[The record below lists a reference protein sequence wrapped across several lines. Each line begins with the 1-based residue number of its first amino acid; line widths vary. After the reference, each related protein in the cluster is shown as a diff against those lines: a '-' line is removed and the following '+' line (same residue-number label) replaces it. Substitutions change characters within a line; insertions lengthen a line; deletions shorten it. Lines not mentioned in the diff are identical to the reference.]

1 MELENIVLFD
11 NKSNDNIL
19 DECHYNIS
27 IKNDKN
33 NPESELNNDLLKNKS
48 DMSKNKTKSAV
59 KKKPVVDYQINDKIM
74 DSYLTKY
81 KDLSVSKI
89 FKKNSTINDDTGL
102 ICMLIHHN
110 IITNYECTIKSCR
123 VKNKWLRKPII
134 LILNRK
140 NNCQSDVRVENL
152 ELLCP
157 NCYIQNYGMELFI
170 KKKNNIIPN
179 CQFCDYPLSKF
190 SAYRQKKKICP
201 VCDKK
206 ILDESCLTQK
216 HEQLEFL
223 KQFDNNS
230 NNKTN
235 KFTNQLLNHSFNSFN
250 TNIVSSKLNKEL
262 DNKITINNDIGNLN
276 LLDIL
281 NTESTSNI

>member
-1 MELENIVLFD
+1 MELENIILFD
-11 NKSNDNIL
+11 NTSNNYEL
-19 DECHYNIS
+19 NHENHNIS
-27 IKNDKN
+27 IKKKN
-33 NPESELNNDLLKNKS
+33 KPNGKSNNDLLKDNCNKS
-48 DMSKNKTKSAV
+48 ENKPKSV
-59 KKKPVVDYQINDKIM
+59 VKKPVVDYQINEKIM

-102 ICMLIHHN
+102 ICMLIHHK
-110 IITNYECTIKSCR
+110 IITDYECTVKSCR

-140 NNCQSDVRVENL
+140 NNCQTDVRVENL

-223 KQFDNNS
+223 KQFDNN
-230 NNKTN
+230 NKTN

-250 TNIVSSKLNKEL
+250 TNIVSTKLNKEL
-262 DNKITINNDIGNLN
+262 DKKITINNDIGDIN

-281 NTESTSNI
+281 NTEHTSNI